1 MSGGF
6 RLRTSFEPKGDQPQ
20 AIDQLTAGLEGDE
33 KHQVLLGI
41 TGSGKTFTVA
51 NVIQRSGR
59 PTLILAPNKT
69 LAAQLYGE
77 MRELFPENAV
87 EYFVSYYDY
96 YQPEAYIPSTD
107 TFIDKDAIIN
117 DQIDRM
123 RHSATVALLSRRDVI
138 IVASVSCIYGIGSAE
153 SYSGLL
159 IKLTV
164 GEEMRRDTLLRQL
177 VDIQYE
183 RNDVDFHR
191 GTFRVRGDV
200 VEIFPTYEQET
211 AIRVEFFGDV
221 VESIKEVD
229 PLRGKVKGTI
239 KNYAIFPGSHYVTPQ
254 TQMRKAIES
263 IREELRER
271 LDFFDKEGRFLEK
284 QRLEQRTLY
293 DLEMME
299 QMGFCSGIENYS
311 RHLSGRKAGEAPP
324 TLIDYFPPDFLMV
337 IDESHQTV
345 PQLQAMYRGDRARKE
360 TLVEYGFRLPSA
372 LDNRPLKFDEWE
384 AHVRHAIYVSA
395 TPGEY
400 ELGQASGVVVEQ
412 LIRPTGLT
420 DPEVEVRPVSGQV
433 DDLLGEIRDR
443 TKKNERVLVT
453 TLTKR
458 MAEDLTDYYRE
469 LGVRV
474 RYLHSDIDTLER
486 IDILRDLRLGEFD
499 VLVGINLLREGLDLP
514 EVSLVA
520 IFDADKEG
528 FLRSPRSLI
537 QTIGRA
543 ARNVNGRVIMYA
555 DSVTPAMRNAMD
567 ETNRRRAVQAEYNT
581 VHGIVPQT
589 VVRAIMNVNPASGTI
604 DYLNVPKLPKGERP
618 ALSALA
624 GQADAAN
631 EIQER
636 IAAMRLEMFTAAE
649 NLEFE
654 KAARLRDELKK
665 LQAMAGDGAAANANG
680 SPSAFDPYASSGK
693 RKTGTVTKRGTAK
706 AGGTQRNGRRFKAR

>member
-1 MSGGF
+1 MPGEF
-6 RLRTSFEPKGDQPQ
+6 RLRTNFEPKGDQPP
-20 AIDQLTAGLEGDE
+20 AIDQLTRGLKQGE
-33 KHQVLLGI
+33 KQQVLLGI
-41 TGSGKTFTVA
+41 TGSGKTFTIA
-51 NVIQRSGR
+51 NVIQRSGK

-77 MRELFPENAV
+77 MRELFPENAC

-153 SYSGLL
+153 SYHGLVIQL
-159 IKLTV
+159 AA
-164 GEEMRRDTLLRQL
+164 GEELRRDTLLRRL

-211 AIRVEFFGDV
+211 AIRIEFFGDDI
-221 VESIKEVD
+221 ESIKEVD
-229 PLRGKVKGTI
+229 PLRGRVKGTLER
-239 KNYAIFPGSHYVTPQ
+239 YAIYPGSHYVTPQ
-254 TQMRKAIES
+254 AQLRRAVES

-293 DLEMME
+293 DIEMME

-311 RHLSGRKAGEAPP
+311 RHLSGRKPGEPPP
-324 TLIDYFPPDFLMV
+324 TLLDYFPDDFLLV
-337 IDESHQTV
+337 VDESHQTV

-372 LDNRPLKFDEWE
+372 LDNRPLKFEE
-384 AHVRHAIYVSA
+384 YEQHVRQAIYVSA

-400 ELGQASGVVVEQ
+400 EIEKSQGVVVEQ

-420 DPEVEVRPVSGQV
+420 DPEVEVRSVSGQV
-433 DDLLGEIRDR
+433 DDLLGEIKDR
-443 TKKNERVLVT
+443 VNKSERVLVT

-543 ARNVNGRVIMYA
+543 ARNLNGRVIMYA
-555 DSVTPAMRNAMD
+555 ETITGAMKSAIE
-567 ETNRRRAVQAEYNT
+567 ETNRRRTVQRAYNEE
-581 VHGIVPQT
+581 HGIVPQT
-589 VVRAIMNVNPASGTI
+589 VVRAIMNINPASGTI
-604 DYLNVPKLPKGERP
+604 DYFNVPKLAKGER
-618 ALSALA
+618 AQIAVGDGS
-624 GQADAAN
+624 D
-631 EIQER
+631 IQER
-636 IAAMRLEMFTAAE
+636 IAAMRLEMFAAAE
-649 NLEFE
+649 ELQFE
-654 KAARLRDELKK
+654 KAARMRDELKK
-665 LQAMAGDGAAANANG
+665 LEAIAGRETGAAAA
-680 SPSAFDPYASSGK
+680 ATFDPYA
-693 RKTGTVTKRGTAK
+693 TGTKKAGLRGRGAAK
-706 AGGTQRNGRRFKAR
+706 AASGGARNGRRYKAR

>member
-1 MSGGF
+1 MPDAF
-6 RLRTSFEPKGDQPQ
+6 RLTTAFEPKGDQPT
-20 AIDQLTAGLEGDE
+20 AIAQLMDGLNRGD

-41 TGSGKTFTVA
+41 TGSGKTFTIA
-51 NVIQRSGR
+51 NVIQQSNR

-153 SYSGLL
+153 SYHGLVIQL
-159 IKLTV
+159 KV
-164 GEEMRRDTLLRQL
+164 GESIRRDNLLRQL

-191 GTFRVRGDV
+191 GSFRVRGDV
-200 VEIFPTYEQET
+200 VEIFPAYEQET
-211 AIRVEFFGDV
+211 AIRVEFFGDEI
-221 VESIKEVD
+221 ESIKEVD
-229 PLRGKVKGTI
+229 PLRGRVKQTLDR
-239 KNYAIFPGSHYVTPQ
+239 YAIYPGSHYVTPQ
-254 TQMRKAIES
+254 TLMRRAITS
-263 IREELRER
+263 IREELLER
-271 LDFFDKEGRFLEK
+271 LDFYDKAGRFLEK

-299 QMGFCSGIENYS
+299 QMGFCQGIENYS
-311 RHLSGRKAGEAPP
+311 RHLSGRKAGEPPP
-324 TLIDYFPPDFLMV
+324 TLLDYFPSDFLIV
-337 IDESHQTV
+337 LDESHQTV

-372 LDNRPLKFDEWE
+372 LDNRPLQFKEFED
-384 AHVRHAIYVSA
+384 HVRQCIYVSA

-400 ELGQASGVVVEQ
+400 ELREAQGVVVEQ

-420 DPEVEVRPVSGQV
+420 DPLIEVRPVAGQV
-433 DDLLGEIRDR
+433 DDLLGEIKIRCDR
-443 TKKNERVLVT
+443 NERVLVT

-458 MAEDLTDYYRE
+458 MAEDLTEYYRE

-514 EVSLVA
+514 EVSLVS

-543 ARNVNGRVIMYA
+543 SRNVNGRVIMYA
-555 DSVTPAMRNAMD
+555 DSITPAMKGAME
-567 ETNRRRAVQAEYNT
+567 ETSRRRLVQEDYNT
-581 VHGIVPQT
+581 EHGIVPQT
-589 VVRAIMNVNPASGTI
+589 VVRAIMNINPASGTI
-604 DYLNVPKLPKGERP
+604 DYLNVPKLKDGREGGAGVP
-618 ALSALA
+618 AS
-624 GQADAAN
+624 DI
-631 EIQER
+631 EER

-649 NLEFE
+649 ELDFE
-654 KAARLRDELKK
+654 KAARLRDELKR
-665 LQAMAGDGAAANANG
+665 LQGVAGVSTDSKPPANAT
-680 SPSAFDPYASSGK
+680 FDPYAGK
-693 RKTGTVTKRGTAK
+693 KAKRGTVKAK
-706 AGGTQRNGRRFKAR
+706 AGGAPARPGRRYKVR

>member
-1 MSGGF
+1 MPAEF
-6 RLRTSFEPKGDQPQ
+6 RLRSSFEPKGDQPQ
-20 AIDQLTAGLEGDE
+20 AIEQLGQGLRNAER
-33 KHQVLLGI
+33 HQVLLGI
-41 TGSGKTFTVA
+41 TGSGKTFTIA
-51 NVIQRSGR
+51 NVIQRSGK

-153 SYSGLL
+153 SYHGLVIQL
-159 IKLTV
+159 AV
-164 GEEMRRDTLLRQL
+164 GEELRRDALLRRL

-221 VESIKEVD
+221 IESIKEVD
-229 PLRGKVKGTI
+229 PLRGRMKQSLDR
-239 KNYAIFPGSHYVTPQ
+239 YAIYPGSHYVTPQ
-254 TQMRKAIES
+254 AQMRRAVES
-263 IREELRER
+263 IREELRAR
-271 LDFFDKEGRFLEK
+271 LDFLDKEVRFLEK

-311 RHLSGRKAGEAPP
+311 RHLSGRKPGEPPP
-324 TLIDYFPPDFLMV
+324 TLLDYFPHDFLLV
-337 IDESHQTV
+337 IDESHQTM

-372 LDNRPLKFDEWE
+372 LDNRPLKFEE
-384 AHVRHAIYVSA
+384 FEEHARQVIYVSA

-400 ELGQASGVVVEQ
+400 ELEKAQGVVVEQ

-433 DDLLGEIRDR
+433 DDLLGEIKDR
-443 TKKNERVLVT
+443 VKKSERVLVT

-458 MAEDLTDYYRE
+458 MAEDLTDFYRE

-528 FLRSPRSLI
+528 FLRSARSLI
-537 QTIGRA
+537 QTMGRA
-543 ARNVNGRVIMYA
+543 ARNLNGRVIMYA
-555 DSVTPAMRNAMD
+555 DAITPAMKSAME
-567 ETNRRRAVQAEYNT
+567 ETTRRRAVQEIYNEK
-581 VHGIVPQT
+581 HGIVPQT
-589 VVRAIMNVNPASGTI
+589 VVRAIMNINPASGTI
-604 DYLNVPKLPKGERP
+604 DYFNVPKLAKGERGQI
-618 ALSALA
+618 AAA
-624 GQADAAN
+624 GRAPDI
-631 EIQER
+631 EER
-636 IAAMRLEMFTAAE
+636 IAAMRLEMFAAAE
-649 NLEFE
+649 ELQFE
-654 KAARLRDELKK
+654 KAARMRDDLKK
-665 LQAMAGDGAAANANG
+665 LEAIAGLETGNGGAEAV
-680 SPSAFDPYASSGK
+680 AFDPYAS
-693 RKTGTVTKRGTAK
+693 GTKKASARGRGAAK
-706 AGGTQRNGRRFKAR
+706 ASGGPARTGRRYRSR